1 MKTNVKTIAIALGA
15 LAGVAAAGRA
25 PAGPDFQSSTTTTRA
40 AGTARAAS
48 DGRAAIEPFDVI
60 PFSFDSSALDAV
72 SQIQI
77 GEAARWLATHPGYR
91 LVVAGHTDAA
101 GGDAYNVGLAAR
113 RAKAVLDQLAR
124 NGIPR
129 ARVIVAIYGKAS
141 PPSRV
146 PYAAA
151 NRVAVIYATA
161 RPPEA
166 LVSSIMPS
174 ATALLWAPRTP
185 NRVAMTNR
193 GPDLVDALRNA
204 RGLDQNLNL

>member
-1 MKTNVKTIAIALGA
+1 MKTNLKTIALAICA

-25 PAGPDFQSSTTTTRA
+25 PAGPDFQSSTV
-40 AGTARAAS
+40 
-48 DGRAAIEPFDVI
+48 AIEPVDVI

-77 GEAARWLATHPGYR
+77 GEAARWLDTHPGYW

-113 RAKAVLDQLAR
+113 RAKAVLDELAR
-124 NGIPR
+124 RGISH
-129 ARVIVAIYGKAS
+129 ARVILVVYGKAS

-151 NRVAVIYATA
+151 NRVAVIYATT
-161 RPPEA
+161 RPPQA
-166 LVSSIMPS
+166 LVSSTLPP
-174 ATALLWAPRTP
+174 ATALLWTPRP
-185 NRVAMTNR
+185 PRRVAMTNR
-193 GPDLVDALRNA
+193 GPDLVDALANA
-204 RGLDQNLNL
+204 PGLGRDVNL